1 MGAYCAI
8 PPETYGSFTAN
19 SGSGFILGMAGS
31 STPSVY
37 NRQSLALNSN
47 SHLQIIGPVVL
58 TVGIGM
64 TVNSTVG
71 NLDNPNWLEIRIASG
86 GVAINSSSKLYAK
99 VIAPSGLITINSN
112 CRLIGNV
119 VADRLV
125 VNGSGILQIPQT
137 VSSSISSPTI
147 MQPSSKLIT
156 SHAFLF
162 EFYFREI
169 P

>member
-1 MGAYCAI
+1 
-8 PPETYGSFTAN
+8 
-19 SGSGFILGMAGS
+19 MAGS

-86 GVAINSSSKLYAK
+86 GVILFCLTSGDTNFFGMMASAFIDRFYDLVKTSL
-99 VIAPSGLITINSN
+99 VMLVPSI
-112 CRLIGNV
+112 V
-119 VADRLV
+119 
-125 VNGSGILQIPQT
+125 SGILLKQ
-137 VSSSISSPTI
+137 VISFI
-147 MQPSSKLIT
+147 V
-156 SHAFLF
+156 A
-162 EFYFREI
+162 R
-169 P
+169 

>member
-86 GVAINSSSKLYAK
+86 GVILFCLTSGDTNFFGMMASAFIDRFYDLVKTSL
-99 VIAPSGLITINSN
+99 VMLVPSI
-112 CRLIGNV
+112 V
-119 VADRLV
+119 
-125 VNGSGILQIPQT
+125 SGILLKQ
-137 VSSSISSPTI
+137 VISFI
-147 MQPSSKLIT
+147 V
-156 SHAFLF
+156 A
-162 EFYFREI
+162 R
-169 P
+169 